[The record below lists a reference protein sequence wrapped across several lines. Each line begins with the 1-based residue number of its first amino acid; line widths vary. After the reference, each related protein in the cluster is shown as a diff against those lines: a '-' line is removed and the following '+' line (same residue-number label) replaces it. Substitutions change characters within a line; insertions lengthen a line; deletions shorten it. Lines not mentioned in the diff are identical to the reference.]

1 MLRWKG
7 REKDLIPF
15 LMTQLTLHVHEA
27 ILSYSKTF
35 LLSFPRIEEN
45 EEKTIYI
52 YIYFFFLGV
61 TIMARQC
68 MHCLIIQLFN
78 MTEYVICEIF
88 SKSFY
93 ILKCQA

>member
-35 LLSFPRIEEN
+35 LLFFPRIEEN

-52 YIYFFFLGV
+52 YIFFFFPFQEMIISGFCLISHKGSGCFRWEGDV
-61 TIMARQC
+61 TIRI
-68 MHCLIIQLFN
+68 LISLENI
-78 MTEYVICEIF
+78 
-88 SKSFY
+88 
-93 ILKCQA
+93 